1 MDNTLTRAL
10 SHLLNASCFTC
21 SSALSA
27 VSSKIGRI
35 TMKGATTFATA
46 KLLAVAV
53 AMFAFGFALVPL
65 YEIYCQVTGANGK
78 TGDQYQATEQL
89 VIDESREVTVQ
100 FLANNNANMPW
111 QFRPSVRT
119 MKVVP
124 GKMYETTFFAG
135 NITRDSMVGQ
145 AVPSVAPFH
154 AAEYFHKTECFCFE
168 QQELAGGDQIDMPL
182 RFIVDPQL
190 PETVKTL
197 TLSYTLFDVTEAVRA
212 SVAAE

>member
-1 MDNTLTRAL
+1 M
-10 SHLLNASCFTC
+10 
-21 SSALSA
+21 
-27 VSSKIGRI
+27 
-35 TMKGATTFATA
+35 TMKEATTFATA

-119 MKVVP
+119 MKAVP

-154 AAEYFHKTECFCFE
+154 AASISTK
-168 QQELAGGDQIDMPL
+168 QNVSVSNSKNWLAAI
-182 RFIVDPQL
+182 
-190 PETVKTL
+190 KL
-197 TLSYTLFDVTEAVRA
+197 TCHCGSLSIPNCQTR
-212 SVAAE
+212 